1 LLPLCREKG
10 VEEEQAA
17 QSASAVVGGEGAEG
31 SKEGCSPGWEP
42 GYFLKCVSV
51 AAVGARHTE
60 GCTRVVGKW
69 MLLWLGARAVP
80 SSATKFG

>member
-1 LLPLCREKG
+1 LLPLLREKG

-51 AAVGARHTE
+51 AAV
-60 GCTRVVGKW
+60 
-69 MLLWLGARAVP
+69 
-80 SSATKFG
+80 

>member
-1 LLPLCREKG
+1 LLPLLREKG

-51 AAVGARHTE
+51 AAVRTGHTE
-60 GCTRVVGKW
+60 GCTRVVWGW
-69 MLLWLGARAVP
+69 IA
-80 SSATKFG
+80 